1 VTKYARTTK
10 TSTGLRVSAR
20 LIRKKYK
27 KGEKIS
33 DKDMA
38 QLLLTRHQALPDWN
52 YTLAPSK
59 M

>member
-1 VTKYARTTK
+1 
-10 TSTGLRVSAR
+10 VSAR

-38 QLLLTRHQALPDWN
+38 QLSLTTHQALPDWN